1 MDVSTITQ
9 LISTLGFPIIVAGY
23 MIVKVQK
30 TQEEILVA
38 LTKMI
43 EVMNDLKDSMKGGD
57 NNEGN

>member
-1 MDVSTITQ
+1 
-9 LISTLGFPIIVAGY
+9 